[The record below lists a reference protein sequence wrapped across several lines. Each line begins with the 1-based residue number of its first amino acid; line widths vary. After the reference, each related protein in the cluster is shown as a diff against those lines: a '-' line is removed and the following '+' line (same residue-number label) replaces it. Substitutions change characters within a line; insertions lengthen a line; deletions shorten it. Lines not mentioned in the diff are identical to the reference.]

1 MAIFVSTICNKKYTN
16 ENLIMNVKNI
26 LLSTTVV
33 TLSSLA
39 IAATANAKGIPLMNY
54 TCGSDISVHADKGG
68 PVYINGKEATLKKV
82 NGNYYEATGSG
93 ITVSISFGSDGEPS
107 LSYTGKRGVN
117 GICNEA
123 VAGNHSNSSS
133 SSMTKKGNTP
143 EDLYS
148 TVPPKLKD
156 LVGARAGQAEGDLKS
171 RGYTYKNT
179 VTFDGGK
186 SAYYVENKTGYCVEV
201 GTVEG
206 RFSTI
211 VYNSSD
217 RCKK

>member
-1 MAIFVSTICNKKYTN
+1 
-16 ENLIMNVKNI
+16 MNFKNI
-26 LLSTTVV
+26 LLSTAVV

-68 PVYINGKEATLKKV
+68 PVYINAKQAKLKKV
-82 NGNYYEATGSG
+82 NANFYEATGSG

-117 GICNEA
+117 GVCNEA
-123 VAGNHSNSSS
+123 MAGNHSHSSS
-133 SSMTKKGNTP
+133 STKLKKGNTP
-143 EDLYS
+143 ENLYS
-148 TVPPKLKD
+148 SVPPKLKD
-156 LVGARAGQAEGDLKS
+156 LVGAKAGQAEDDLIS

-201 GTVEG
+201 GTTEG
-206 RFSTI
+206 RFNSI

-217 RCKK
+217 RCAKK